1 MSGLQNS
8 KPRTILFLTLIA
20 VGAFLAGAAFIP
32 LLVHGQEAAL
42 DGSGII
48 RAPVMLDQAAPQLA
62 LTNLQGNPVSLA
74 DTRGHVVLINNWAT
88 WCPPCKAEM
97 PELQAYYQA
106 HENQGFIII
115 AIESGEP
122 VGTVAKFK
130 QQLGLT
136 FPVWLDPKGLAL
148 EVFRNWD
155 LPSSYVLDRQ
165 GKLCMDWS
173 GPINQE
179 TLEQYVTPLLDAVQ
193 E

>member
-1 MSGLQNS
+1 
-8 KPRTILFLTLIA
+8 
-20 VGAFLAGAAFIP
+20 
-32 LLVHGQEAAL
+32 
-42 DGSGII
+42 
-48 RAPVMLDQAAPQLA
+48 
-62 LTNLQGNPVSLA
+62 
-74 DTRGHVVLINNWAT
+74 
-88 WCPPCKAEM
+88 M

-148 EVFRNWD
+148 EAFQNWD

-165 GKLCMDWS
+165 GKLRMDWS

>member
-1 MSGLQNS
+1 MSGLQNPR
-8 KPRTILFLTLIA
+8 PRTSLFITLI
-20 VGAFLAGAAFIP
+20 VIGVFLAGAAFIP
-32 LLVHGQEAAL
+32 LLVRGQDAAL

-48 RAPVMLDQAAPQLA
+48 RPPVMLDQAAPHLA
-62 LTNLQGNPVSLA
+62 LTDLQGNPVSLG
-74 DTRGHVVLINNWAT
+74 DTRGQVVLINNWAT

-97 PELQAYYQA
+97 PELQAFYQA
-106 HENQGFIII
+106 NEKQGFIII

-122 VGTVAKFK
+122 VNTVAKFI

-148 EVFRNWD
+148 EAFRNWD
-155 LPSSYVLDRQ
+155 LPNSYLLDRQ
-165 GKLCMDWS
+165 GNLRMTWT
-173 GPINQE
+173 GPINRE